1 MTRAEDMSE
10 DETAITINKLQQEN
24 AELKRQVEIY
34 KAQAKRHWM
43 MILVSAGLFVLLVIT
58 R

>member
-1 MTRAEDMSE
+1 MTRTEDMSE
-10 DETAITINKLQQEN
+10 GQATIVINELQQEN
-24 AELKRQVEIY
+24 KELKRQVKMY

-43 MILVSAGLFVLLVIT
+43 MILVSAGLFVLLVMT

>member
-1 MTRAEDMSE
+1 MSE

>member
-1 MTRAEDMSE
+1 MSE
-10 DETAITINKLQQEN
+10 SQATIVINELQQEN
-24 AELKRQVEIY
+24 KELKRQVKMY

-43 MILVSAGLFVLLVIT
+43 MILVSAGLFVLLVMT

>member
-1 MTRAEDMSE
+1 MTWTEDMSE
-10 DETAITINKLQQEN
+10 SQATIVINELQQEN
-24 AELKRQVEIY
+24 KELKRQVKMY

-43 MILVSAGLFVLLVIT
+43 MILVSAGLFVLLVMT

>member
-1 MTRAEDMSE
+1 MSE
-10 DETAITINKLQQEN
+10 TEATGVINKLQEEN

-34 KAQAKRHWM
+34 KAQTKRHWM
-43 MILVSAGLFVLLVIT
+43 MILVSAGLFILLVIT